1 MMRVFLCK
9 EMEVDTEP
17 KTSQMLKQDWGVN
30 LI

>member
-1 MMRVFLCK
+1 MAHAFLCK

-17 KTSQMLKQDWGVN
+17 KASQMLKQDWGVN